1 MKKTKKEDKNLDN
14 LNENVEIINAGT
26 VIEDKVTNTLRTNY
40 MPYAMSVIVSRALPE
55 IDGLKPSHR
64 KLLYTM
70 YKMGLLKGTKTK
82 SANIV
87 GTTMRLNPH
96 GDAAIYETM
105 VRLGQGN
112 SALLTPYVENKGNFG
127 KAYSRDM
134 AYAASRYTE
143 AKLMPIA
150 EELFRDIDKNTVDF
164 VPNYDNTTTEPVL
177 LPVTFPSILA
187 NNTLG
192 IAVGMASNICSYNL
206 KELCETT
213 ISLLSDKN
221 FDILSSMPAPD
232 FIGGGEIIY
241 DKEEMDK
248 IISTGR
254 GSVVVRAKYVYDKK
268 NNIIEITNIPPTTT
282 IEAIVEKITDLVKQ
296 GKIREIND
304 IRDETDKG
312 GLKIAIDMKRGQDGD
327 KFMQKMFKSTPCQ
340 ETFSCNFNILI
351 NGRPKVLGVRDIL
364 NEWISFRIEGVKR
377 RTAFD
382 IEAKEKRLHLLKG
395 LEKILMDIDTA
406 VSVIRKTEND
416 IDVIPN
422 LIKKFKVDEIQ
433 ANYIAEIKLR
443 NLNKDYILK
452 RLSEIKDLEKDIDNL
467 KSIYE
472 SERKVKTIIKKEL
485 QDVILKYGIPR
496 KTEIIYDMVQEDI
509 VEEDKIEDY
518 AVNIF
523 ITKEG
528 YLKKITPLS
537 LRMSGEH
544 KLKENDEIILSYETT
559 NDSELLFF
567 TNKKQ
572 CYKAYADTFSNTKA
586 SSLGNFIPATL
597 GFEDGE
603 ELIKTVLVGTEY
615 KGFLLFVYENGK
627 IAKISMKSFDTKTNR
642 KKLINAYSDKENLIG
657 IYDFAED
664 TDIYIQST
672 DKRVLVFNT
681 SLIAEK
687 TTKTSAG
694 VNVMKLKPNKTVE
707 KIGLVSDGIIKS
719 PEKYRHGI
727 PCVGLIKK

>member
-1 MKKTKKEDKNLDN
+1 MKKIKKELEKST
-14 LNENVEIINAGT
+14 LNENVEIINAGS
-26 VIEDKVTNTLRTNY
+26 VINDKVTNTLRTNY

-70 YKMGLLKGTKTK
+70 YKMGLLKGGKTK

-416 IDVIPN
+416 MDVIPN

-586 SSLGNFIPATL
+586 SALGDFIPATL

-603 ELIKTVLVGTEY
+603 ELIKTVLVGNEY